1 MFPFFISF
9 RSSCVQSYLSVQQ
22 DVPPYS
28 NNSTNTPIQ
37 SVSAPT
43 EQLNVTRIPALAPL
57 SSYSLQ
63 PEISLPSIQLNT
75 VRGILAASTL
85 LLGVPRLVLVTPPI
99 AFASLRSVKF
109 NVSRV
114 LITVLVLALGLISPH
129 PFLSADDDRPKFPL
143 LRRLHLHGAHHG
155 ARPHGLVADRYFVP
169 ALLHILTHTFKRPL
183 AIVVPP
189 RTPLLQTP
197 VADADG
203 SARLSPRS
211 GADELLLRKER
222 ALQQRQ
228 FRKRI
233 GWDVGV
239 WLLLGSSAVGV
250 VAIGAGLFGV
260 W

>member
-1 MFPFFISF
+1 M
-9 RSSCVQSYLSVQQ
+9 
-22 DVPPYS
+22 
-28 NNSTNTPIQ
+28 
-37 SVSAPT
+37 PT
-43 EQLNVTRIPALAPL
+43 EQLNATLIPALTPL
-57 SSYSLQ
+57 SSYPAQ
-63 PEISLPSIQLNT
+63 PEIALPSIQVNT
-75 VRGILAASTL
+75 VRGILAAATL
-85 LLGVPRLVLVTPPI
+85 LLGAPTLILVTPPI
-99 AFASLRSVKF
+99 AIPSLRSVKF
-109 NVSRV
+109 NVSRL
-114 LITVLVLALGLISPH
+114 LITILVLALSLIPPH
-129 PFLSADDDRPKFPL
+129 ALPSADEDHPSFLSSG
-143 LRRLHLHGAHHG
+143 GAIFT
-155 ARPHGLVADRYFVP
+155 ALTIALVLMVLAATYSVP

-197 VADADG
+197 TADAEG
-203 SARLSPRS
+203 GARLSPRL

-239 WLLLGSSAVGV
+239 WLLLGASAVGV

>member
-1 MFPFFISF
+1 M
-9 RSSCVQSYLSVQQ
+9 
-22 DVPPYS
+22 
-28 NNSTNTPIQ
+28 
-37 SVSAPT
+37 
-43 EQLNVTRIPALAPL
+43 TRIPALAPL

-85 LLGVPRLVLVTPPI
+85 LLGVPALVLVTPPI

-129 PFLSADDDRPKFPL
+129 PFLSADDDRPSFL
-143 LRRLHLHGAHHG
+143 FSGGSIFTALTIVLVLMV
-155 ARPHGLVADRYFVP
+155 LVATYFVP

>member
-1 MFPFFISF
+1 M
-9 RSSCVQSYLSVQQ
+9 
-22 DVPPYS
+22 
-28 NNSTNTPIQ
+28 
-37 SVSAPT
+37 PT
-43 EQLNVTRIPALAPL
+43 EQLNATLIPALTPL

-63 PEISLPSIQLNT
+63 PEIALPSIQVNT
-75 VRGILAASTL
+75 VRGILAAATL
-85 LLGVPRLVLVTPPI
+85 LLGAPTLILVTPPI
-99 AFASLRSVKF
+99 AIPSLRSVKF
-109 NVSRV
+109 NVSRL
-114 LITVLVLALGLISPH
+114 LITILVLALSLIPPH
-129 PFLSADDDRPKFPL
+129 ALPSADEDHPSFLSSG
-143 LRRLHLHGAHHG
+143 GAIFT
-155 ARPHGLVADRYFVP
+155 ALTIALVLMVLAATYSVP

-197 VADADG
+197 TADADG
-203 SARLSPRS
+203 GARLSPRL

-239 WLLLGSSAVGV
+239 WLLLGASAVGV
-250 VAIGAGLFGV
+250 IAIGAGLFGV